1 MTRKAA
7 FRNGG
12 RPFVVSKGMTT
23 AKVAVGWARRQFG
36 RTRRRA
42 RVAGCGLG
50 LVLGMLP
57 ASAVSAQGH
66 RFDAARLRVE
76 AAKLPQLHTLR
87 VSHRGTLIGEYDDR
101 PSRGAALAN
110 IKSASKSIIALLVGV
125 AVSRGLLPSLD
136 TPVSRWFPQLRTD
149 PDARKRAITLD
160 HLLTMQSGLES
171 TSGEQYGRWVRSRNW
186 VAFALARPLVET
198 PGTGMQYS
206 TGTSHLLSAILTKA
220 TRQSTY
226 AFAQQALAT
235 PLGFTLARWPR
246 DPPGIYFGGNEM
258 LLTPAQMVA
267 IGELWQNK
275 GRVGQRQIV
284 PQTWVSASCEPRAR
298 SVWDPTREYGRGWW
312 IQDIG
317 GLRACFAWGYGGQYI
332 MIFPSLDLVV
342 TATSSPTMGDDRH
355 GHRAALFDL
364 VRREILDPLRP

>member
-1 MTRKAA
+1 MT
-7 FRNGG
+7 
-12 RPFVVSKGMTT
+12 P
-23 AKVAVGWARRQFG
+23 
-36 RTRRRA
+36 A
-42 RVAGCGLG
+42 RVAVLLG
-50 LVLGMLP
+50 VLAAGP
-57 ASAVSAQGH
+57 AFTQPE
-66 RFDAARLRVE
+66 RFDAERLRVE

-87 VSHRGTLIGEYDDR
+87 VSHRGTLIGQYDDR

-125 AVSRGLLPSLD
+125 AASRGVLPSLD
-136 TPVSRWFPQLRTD
+136 TPVTRWFPQLRTD
-149 PDARKRAITLD
+149 PDTRKRAITLE

-186 VAFALARPLVET
+186 VSFALARPIVDT

-220 TRQSTY
+220 TGQSTH
-226 AFAQQALAT
+226 AFAQQSLAT
-235 PLGFTLARWPR
+235 PLHFTLARWPR
-246 DPPGIYFGGNEM
+246 DPQGIYFGGNEM

-267 IGELWQNK
+267 VGELWRNK
-275 GRVGQRQIV
+275 GRVGERQIV
-284 PQTWVSASCEPRAR
+284 PEAWVAASCEPRTR

-312 IQDIG
+312 VQDIG
-317 GLRACFAWGYGGQYI
+317 QHRACFAWGYGGQYI

-342 TATSSPTMGDDRH
+342 TATSSPTMSDERH

-364 VRREILDPLRP
+364 IRREILTPLSR